1 MSISRQIDC
10 GAFNAAQSKKWGGFI
25 GLEGNND
32 AVWLGISDLDRPGT
46 RDQRPLPLW
55 RFRAGVLPVKLNSS
69 TAPVSFSHSPNARQ
83 F

>member
-46 RDQRPLPLW
+46 RDQRPETLAFMAIPGRSFAGQTQQLNRS
-55 RFRAGVLPVKLNSS
+55 RFVQPF
-69 TAPVSFSHSPNARQ
+69 P
-83 F
+83 